1 MSPEQKHQRKSYKE
15 SEDEMLH
22 FQNFGV
28 SFIETRTPG
37 EQFKEH
43 KYDNFPLCLL
53 HSFTEIII
61 FFEHQGQTEKCNCTD
76 FYLHLDFILIPNQRK
91 LWRMHSL

>member
-61 FFEHQGQTEKCNCTD
+61 FLNTRDKLRNVIALT
-76 FYLHLDFILIPNQRK
+76 FIYTLT
-91 LWRMHSL
+91 SF